1 MDRQVWIDW
10 VSRSSWVEPLVRFSQ
25 EFSGIME
32 LLSLLSLILGLFII
46 IWTVVSFLQRKR
58 SRSDNGAGTR
68 LGWGLIGGSL
78 MIQLKGTLETFS
90 GSLWGVSDLPTAM
103 QYADQ
108 AAGASADP
116 IKAAL
121 YGALGMLVVIGWVI
135 GLRSCYQLS
144 QVGDKMGHGDGTGQ
158 FWSAFTSL
166 CFSSVLIN
174 MLWVAD
180 VLSSTFTDSTFTT
193 SFSL

>member
-1 MDRQVWIDW
+1 MDRQVWVEWI
-10 VSRSSWVEPLVRFSQ
+10 SRSSWIDPIIRISQ
-25 EFSGIME
+25 EFAGIME
-32 LLSLLSLILGLFII
+32 VLSLLSFLLGVLII

-58 SRSDNGAGTR
+58 SRADNGAGTR
-68 LGWGLIGGSL
+68 LGWGLVGGSL

-108 AAGASADP
+108 ASSTSADP
-116 IKAAL
+116 IKAGL
-121 YGALGMLVVIGWVI
+121 YAAMGMLVVIGWI
-135 GLRSCYQLS
+135 LGLRSCYQLS
-144 QVGDKMGHGDGTGQ
+144 QVGDKLGHGDGTGQ

-180 VLSSTFTDSTFTT
+180 VISSSFTDSTFTT
-193 SFSL
+193 SFGL